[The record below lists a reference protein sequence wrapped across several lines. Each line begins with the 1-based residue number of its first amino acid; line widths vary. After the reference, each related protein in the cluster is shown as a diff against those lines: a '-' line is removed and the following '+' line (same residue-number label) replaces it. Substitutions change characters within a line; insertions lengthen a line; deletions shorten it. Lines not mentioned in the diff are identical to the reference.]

1 MINKGEI
8 QKRVDY
14 LVKVLEKEFGHL
26 ILDNSNNNSTV
37 NLTKMDNSNR
47 KDKDVLSIN
56 SERKDDKNIIDIDKM
71 DIDSERKNNNYN
83 NMDIEF
89 NH

>member
-1 MINKGEI
+1 
-8 QKRVDY
+8 
-14 LVKVLEKEFGHL
+14 
-26 ILDNSNNNSTV
+26 
-37 NLTKMDNSNR
+37 MDNSNR